1 MTGNRR
7 RQDSTETLWVL
18 LQTTY
23 TWFECDTVLIS
34 NSLRPLL
41 IAQKFKEL
49 ILSQFFLLKVSAGVL
64 EVKKQPTIR
73 RWSQQG
79 FMSMGCKLGSTM
91 EYFHYSNPLPASKKK
106 KKLSLSPIPPLL
118 TLQLDLSPVT
128 VANLG
133 WQRACGERRLERK
146 EGGGKNCTS
155 PKNFLWN
162 LQEQCRSRE
171 VLFLG
176 SLECVAGKCGCYMC
190 PGFER

>member
-73 RWSQQG
+73 R
-79 FMSMGCKLGSTM
+79 
-91 EYFHYSNPLPASKKK
+91 
-106 KKLSLSPIPPLL
+106 
-118 TLQLDLSPVT
+118 
-128 VANLG
+128 
-133 WQRACGERRLERK
+133 
-146 EGGGKNCTS
+146 
-155 PKNFLWN
+155 
-162 LQEQCRSRE
+162 
-171 VLFLG
+171 
-176 SLECVAGKCGCYMC
+176 
-190 PGFER
+190 